1 MNGRFRASCSSV
13 TETAARIRSFP
24 RVERIVIGLLFAS
37 HTGNWG
43 PTMTLKL
50 KRIGEQHGARICL
63 AGELR
68 SSHLIN
74 VRAEIEQV
82 GNPAILDMDE
92 VNVVDIDGVRFL
104 NECLERG
111 IEVVNCSP
119 YIREWMLQEKRTSGG
134 ET

>member
-1 MNGRFRASCSSV
+1 
-13 TETAARIRSFP
+13 
-24 RVERIVIGLLFAS
+24 
-37 HTGNWG
+37 
-43 PTMTLKL
+43 MTLKL
-50 KRIGEQHGARICL
+50 KRIGEQHGTRICL

-74 VRAEIEQV
+74 VRAEIEQA

-119 YIREWMLQEKRTSGG
+119 YIRQWMLQEKRISGG

>member
-1 MNGRFRASCSSV
+1 
-13 TETAARIRSFP
+13 
-24 RVERIVIGLLFAS
+24 LLLVFS
-37 HTGNWG
+37 LHLKPGISG
-43 PTMTLKL
+43 PTMTLKV
-50 KRIGEQHGARICL
+50 KRIGEQYGTRICL

>member
-1 MNGRFRASCSSV
+1 
-13 TETAARIRSFP
+13 
-24 RVERIVIGLLFAS
+24 
-37 HTGNWG
+37 
-43 PTMTLKL
+43 MTLKL
-50 KRIGEQHGARICL
+50 KRIGEQHGTRICL

-74 VRAEIEQV
+74 VRAEIEQA

-104 NECLERG
+104 NECVERG

-119 YIREWMLQEKRTSGG
+119 YIRQWMLQEKRISGG

>member
-1 MNGRFRASCSSV
+1 
-13 TETAARIRSFP
+13 
-24 RVERIVIGLLFAS
+24 
-37 HTGNWG
+37 
-43 PTMTLKL
+43 MTLKL
-50 KRIGEQHGARICL
+50 KRIGEQHGTRICL

-74 VRAEIEQV
+74 VRAEIEQA
-82 GNPAILDMDE
+82 GNPAILDIDE

-119 YIREWMLQEKRTSGG
+119 YIRQWMLQEKRISGG